1 MRVAVPVRVAVRVAV
16 PVRACGPGAGRRPV
30 AVPGPVPGAGRL
42 QCRYDRLVELCEE
55 RLASQL
61 APHPADPAR

>member
-1 MRVAVPVRVAVRVAV
+1 MSVQVAVSVRVAV
-16 PVRACGPGAGRRPV
+16 PVVGRTPV

-42 QCRYDRLVELCEE
+42 QCRYDRLVELFQE
-55 RLASQL
+55 RLASQLPLL